1 MMAAMDSLDRL
12 RRAASG
18 SFEGTPVVFAYL
30 FGSVAEGRA
39 GPASDV
45 DVAVCLEPDAPSERY
60 LDLSLELAR
69 TLSEASGVG
78 GIEVL
83 VLNEAPLPIKGR
95 VVRQRIV
102 LFSRDEPARVA
113 FESRTLGEFFDFQ
126 IHAVPMDDRMLRE
139 IAEGRR

>member
-12 RRAASG
+12 RKAAPG
-18 SFEGTPVVFAYL
+18 SFDGTPVAFAYL

-45 DVAVCLEPDAPSERY
+45 DVAVYLEPDVPSERD
-60 LDLSLELAR
+60 LDLSLELAG

-113 FESRTLGEFFDFQ
+113 FESRTLREFFDFQ
-126 IHAVPMDDRMLRE
+126 IHAVPMDERMLRE

>member
-1 MMAAMDSLDRL
+1 MEILDRL
-12 RRAASG
+12 RGAASS
-18 SFEGTPVVFAYL
+18 SFEGTPVSFAYL
-30 FGSVAEGRA
+30 FGSVAEGKA

-45 DVAVCLEPDAPSERY
+45 DVAVYLDPDAPSERR
-60 LDLSLELAR
+60 LELSLEVAGR
-69 TLSEASGVG
+69 LSEASGAG
-78 GIEVL
+78 GIDVL
-83 VLNEAPLPIKGR
+83 VLNDAPLPIKGR

-113 FESRTLGEFFDFQ
+113 FESLTLREFFDFQ

>member
-12 RRAASG
+12 RGVASG
-18 SFEGTPVVFAYL
+18 PCEGPPVVSASL

-45 DVAVCLEPDAPSERY
+45 DVAVYLETDVTSERY
-60 LDLSLELAR
+60 LDLSLELAG

-78 GIEVL
+78 GVEGL

-102 LFSRDEPARVA
+102 LFSRDEPARGGL
-113 FESRTLGEFFDFQ
+113 SGRTPPRVFDF
-126 IHAVPMDDRMLRE
+126 E
-139 IAEGRR
+139 

>member
-1 MMAAMDSLDRL
+1 MAVMDSLGRL
-12 RRAASG
+12 RGAASG
-18 SFEGTPVVFAYL
+18 CFEGTPVAFAYL

-39 GPASDV
+39 RPSSDV
-45 DVAVCLEPDAPSERY
+45 DVAVYLEPDAPSKPY
-60 LDLSLELAR
+60 PDLSLELAG

-78 GIEVL
+78 GVEVL
-83 VLNEAPLPIKGR
+83 VLNDAPLPIKGR

-113 FESRTLGEFFDFQ
+113 FESRTLREFFDFQ

>member
-12 RRAASG
+12 RRTASG

-39 GPASDV
+39 GFDSDV
-45 DVAVCLEPDAPSERY
+45 DVAVYFEPDAPSERY
-60 LDLSLELAR
+60 LDLSLELAG

-95 VVRQRIV
+95 VVRRRIV
-102 LFSRDEPARVA
+102 LFSRDEPARVV
-113 FESRTLGEFFDFQ
+113 FESRTLREFFDFQ
-126 IHAVPMDDRMLRE
+126 VHAVPMDDRMLRE
-139 IAEGRR
+139 VAEGRR

>member
-1 MMAAMDSLDRL
+1 MMAAMDRLDRL
-12 RRAASG
+12 RGAASG
-18 SFEGTPVVFAYL
+18 SFERTPVVFAYL
-30 FGSVAEGRA
+30 FGSVAQGRA

-45 DVAVCLEPDAPSERY
+45 DVAVYLEPDAPPERY
-60 LDLSLELAR
+60 LHLSLELAG

-113 FESRTLGEFFDFQ
+113 FESRTLREFFDFQ